1 MDRIQKIGFYVS
13 IISWLGY
20 QCFHN
25 SIFLIVF
32 SLAMSVVFLGDIKKE
47 ESHILL
53 DLFMIGL
60 ITVATIKVLFF

>member
-32 SLAMSVVFLGDIKKE
+32 SLAMSVVFLGDIKKRN
-47 ESHILL
+47 HIFYWICL
-53 DLFMIGL
+53 
-60 ITVATIKVLFF
+60 